1 MRDPFN
7 SSRVARYTSGSY
19 DSKRNTTNVAFTEY
33 YIITSSSLVIIYY
46 PCAKYCLASTHAL
59 IITFFLT
66 ATVVRYILILVLP
79 ARSQR
84 KKWGASHEHELPFA
98 PEKLWDIID
107 VRFNLFLLP
116 RLSVYRRDQKP

>member
-1 MRDPFN
+1 MRGPSN

-19 DSKRNTTNVAFTEY
+19 DSKRDTTNVAFTDY
-33 YIITSSSLVIIYY
+33 YIITSFSLVIIYR

-84 KKWGASHEHELPFA
+84 KNGVPVMSMNYHL
-98 PEKLWDIID
+98 
-107 VRFNLFLLP
+107 RQGNCGT
-116 RLSVYRRDQKP
+116 